1 MSSAYQLYVAPGA
14 CSRVSMAAL
23 EWVGADYALHP
34 ILLAENEQRQPAY
47 QALNPKQQVPL
58 LVTAEGALSETLA
71 IAQYLHQSYPQ
82 AALLPAASPYD
93 TALATSWLAWC
104 SATLHPLIFRA
115 RRAER
120 IHSEAA
126 QHDVIRQVAL
136 AELSQQLQLAE
147 RTLSDGRQWLCTAG
161 CSLADLYLLW
171 CVQRAAQGG
180 CEIDQWPA
188 LSEWQ
193 ARAQAHSAWTRMLQ
207 REAQAVAAREAGVL
221 L

>member
-1 MSSAYQLYVAPGA
+1 MTSAYQLYFSPGA
-14 CSRVSMAAL
+14 CSRVSIAAL

-34 ILLAENEQRQPAY
+34 ILLAQNEQRQPAY
-47 QALNPKQQVPL
+47 LALNPKQQVPL
-58 LVTAEGALSETLA
+58 LVTAQGALSETLA
-71 IAQYLHQSYPQ
+71 IAQYLHQNYPQ
-82 AALLPAASPYD
+82 AALLPAGSPYD

-104 SATLHPLIFRA
+104 SATLHPLIFRV
-115 RRAER
+115 RRADR

-136 AELSQQLQLAE
+136 ADLSHQLELVE
-147 RTLSDGRQWLCTAG
+147 RTLSDGRQWLCAAG
-161 CSLADLYLLW
+161 CSLADLFVLW
-171 CVQRAAQGG
+171 CVQRAVQGG